1 MKNSRSDILLAA
13 LQMFATHGF
22 DAVSLEQITDN
33 LGMVKSSI
41 YKHFKNKQ
49 DIFDSITDYMATRD
63 AEFTARFAM
72 PDAASGGA
80 ATLVAFSE
88 FSHAMFD
95 FWTRDKFAVAF
106 RQMMTIQQ
114 YKSPRMRRIYHQYF
128 GTGPVEY
135 TAGIFTEMFG
145 DAGIAWGRAAA
156 FFGILRMGYDLY
168 DNAKSKSI
176 VASQIHTQIDNF
188 IQGVQNE
195 IHKK

>member
-49 DIFDSITDYMATRD
+49 DIFDSIIDYMATRD

-72 PDAASGGA
+72 PDTASGGV
-80 ATLVAFSE
+80 ATLAAVSE

-106 RQMMTIQQ
+106 RHMMTVEQ

-128 GTGPVEY
+128 GAGPVEY
-135 TAGIFTEMFG
+135 MAGIFTAVMG
-145 DAGIAWGRAAA
+145 DADAAWGRAAA
-156 FFGILRMGYDLY
+156 FFGIMRMGYDLY
-168 DNAKSKSI
+168 DDANGKSA
-176 VASQIHTQIDNF
+176 VAAQIHTQIDNF

-195 IHKK
+195 IH

>member
-1 MKNSRSDILLAA
+1 MKSSRSDILLAA

-49 DIFDSITDYMATRD
+49 DIFDSIIEYMATRD

-80 ATLVAFSE
+80 ATLVAVSE

-106 RQMMTIQQ
+106 RHMMTVEQ

-128 GTGPVEY
+128 GAGPVEY
-135 TAGIFTEMFG
+135 TAGIFATTMG
-145 DAGIAWGRAAA
+145 NADVAWGRAAA
-156 FFGILRMGYDLY
+156 FFGIMRVGYDLY
-168 DNAKSKSI
+168 DNAKGKTA
-176 VASQIHTQIDNF
+176 VAAQIHTQIDNF

-195 IHKK
+195 IH

>member
-49 DIFDSITDYMATRD
+49 DIFDSIIDYMATRD

-72 PDAASGGA
+72 PDAASGGV
-80 ATLVAFSE
+80 ATLVAVSE

-106 RQMMTIQQ
+106 RHMMTVEQ

-128 GTGPVEY
+128 GAGPVEY
-135 TAGIFTEMFG
+135 TAGIFAATMG
-145 DAGIAWGRAAA
+145 NADAAWGRAAA
-156 FFGILRMGYDLY
+156 FFGIMRVGYDLY
-168 DNAKSKSI
+168 DNAKGKTA
-176 VASQIHTQIDNF
+176 VAAQIHTQIDNF

-195 IHKK
+195 IH

>member
-49 DIFDSITDYMATRD
+49 DIFDSIIDYMATRD

-72 PDAASGGA
+72 PDTASGGA
-80 ATLVAFSE
+80 ATFAAVSE

-106 RQMMTIQQ
+106 RHMMTVEQ

-128 GTGPVEY
+128 GAGPVEY
-135 TAGIFTEMFG
+135 MAGIFAAAMG
-145 DAGIAWGRAAA
+145 YADAAWGRAAA
-156 FFGILRMGYDLY
+156 FFGIMRMGYDLY
-168 DNAKSKSI
+168 DNANGKSA
-176 VASQIHTQIDNF
+176 VAAQIHTQIDNF

-195 IHKK
+195 IH